1 MSLKNVVTNN
11 IEKLL
16 QRTSFMT
23 LWIFVLLMFV
33 ATYYFLMEGVHI
45 FLGDENFHIANAEKI
60 SEFFVLRNSSLE
72 TAGTCRE
79 LLSWLR
85 LQLTFFRSHRLL
97 PYD

>member
-33 ATYYFLMEGVHI
+33 ATYYFLMEGVNT
-45 FLGDENFHIANAEKI
+45 FLGDENFHIKNKKKI
-60 SEFFVLRNSSLE
+60 SEFFVLRNLE
-72 TAGTCRE
+72 
-79 LLSWLR
+79 
-85 LQLTFFRSHRLL
+85 
-97 PYD
+97 